1 MISSCLVL
9 FTVFFRALISLP
21 GVLRLFG
28 WPGTF
33 FGGLFSALKTSTVSL
48 RGMLLVLVKH
58 VGADSISFAKWTT
71 YKYQR
76 F

>member
-1 MISSCLVL
+1 MNSSCLG
-9 FTVFFRALISLP
+9 FTVFFRELISLP

-33 FGGLFSALKTSTVSL
+33 FGGLISALKTSTVSL
-48 RGMLLVLVKH
+48 RGMLLVPVKD

-71 YKYQR
+71 YKYQW